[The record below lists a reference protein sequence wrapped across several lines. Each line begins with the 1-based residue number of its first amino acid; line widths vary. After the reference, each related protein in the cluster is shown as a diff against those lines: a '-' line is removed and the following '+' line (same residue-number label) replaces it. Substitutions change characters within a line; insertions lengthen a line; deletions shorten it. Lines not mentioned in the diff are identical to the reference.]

1 MKTENLSTLQ
11 LNLLSN
17 EQFKN
22 ALNNEKIDPNAF
34 YLTPEENL
42 FIRYAYDAEPTEL
55 FDTWAEGMSY
65 IGFAYAE
72 EAPTSYADYSWSLF
86 VGSDGKEGQP
96 GQSVHIRYSEYEDGT
111 GFTDTWSVGQN
122 YIGFAI
128 GTEAPTVKENYTW
141 CLFISNIRYTETI
154 VLTVDGWNE
163 NKQTV
168 AVAAVAE
175 NTTITASPAA
185 ETRDE
190 YLDCG
195 VVLVS
200 AEAGNVTF
208 ECHHTPTKNVNI
220 ELIIIEPNGVY
231 LPPEDN
237 DYSWNDI
244 TDKPFYDNYVE
255 ETFTATFDGDKTDK
269 IVFEDGRASYV
280 WVSEKTIEDTSS
292 IVSSSA
298 IGMMGGVEQSLA
310 IPNSMWEDIS
320 YALNGVPAVG
330 AVYDPTNSICIA
342 VSLNQPMYTYPAGI
356 YVLAEDDAYVTSFT
370 CTIGQGDI
378 KRLDPKYLPEGGVG
392 YEKVIS
398 STNTI
403 THDGRIDTE
412 KDVYYED
419 IDIRLVKVSDHTP
432 TLAQLR
438 QGGTIV
444 THYGA
449 DETIEFGPED
459 IISRGYTL
467 MIGFHVVV
475 VTDLSATNPIPLL
488 EKGIY
493 FGNYSNPG
501 SEEIGNHVKSL
512 TLNGYSFEEKEICP
526 IDPKFLPEGGFGY
539 EVRRYEDADTLDYDP
554 SFSNI
559 THKWNGMNFRLVS
572 KQLPTEA
579 DLNNSKLKFYPVGQ
593 DFSEFDVVGTE
604 DTIIVLATWDTS
616 PEGYPEMI
624 PLITVVYQAGYNE
637 FPEKGIYF
645 PDPVYHS
652 FSFSLTIPGYGK
664 FGVEIHKIDP
674 KFLPDTLA
682 TKADIQAYI
691 DEAILNGAW

>member
-17 EQFKN
+17 EQLKN
-22 ALNNEKIDPNAF
+22 ALNNGKIDPNAF

-42 FIRYAYDAEPTEL
+42 FIRYAYDAEPTEI

-72 EAPTSYADYSWSLF
+72 EAPKSYADYSWSLF
-86 VGSDGKEGQP
+86 IGSDGKDGQP
-96 GQSVHIRYSEYEDGT
+96 GQSVHIRYSEYEDGSE
-111 GFTDTWSVGQN
+111 FTDTWSVGQN

-128 GTEAPTVKENYTW
+128 GTTAPTVKEDYTW

-168 AVAAVAE
+168 AVPAVAE

-208 ECHHTPTKNVNI
+208 ECHHTPTKDVNI

-237 DYSWNDI
+237 DYSWNDLK
-244 TDKPFYDNYVE
+244 DKPFYDNYAE
-255 ETFTATFDGDKTDK
+255 KTFTVTFDGDKADK
-269 IVFEDGRASYV
+269 IIFQNMGSSYV
-280 WVSEKTIEDTSS
+280 WVSENTIEDISS

-298 IGMMGGVEQSLA
+298 LGMMGGVEDTID

-320 YALNGVPAVG
+320 YVLNGVPAIGV
-330 AVYDPTNSICIA
+330 VYDYTNAICIA
-342 VSLNQPMYTYPAGI
+342 VSLNQAVDTYPAGI
-356 YVLAEDDAYVTSFT
+356 YVLANDDTYVTSFT
-370 CTIGQGDI
+370 YTIGQEDI
-378 KRLDPKYLPEGGVG
+378 KRLDPKFLPEGGVG
-392 YEKVIS
+392 YEEDV
-398 STNTI
+398 NCGNVLDW
-403 THDGRIDTE
+403 DGTPS
-412 KDVYYED
+412 D
-419 IDIRLVKVSDHTP
+419 IQVHFEGSEYFHKVSDLT
-432 TLAQLR
+432 
-438 QGGTIV
+438 V
-444 THYGA
+444 TRENLVGA
-449 DETIEFGPED
+449 TVRYYTEGRELVITSSSLISMSSFLVCEGDFPILVAYED
-459 IISRGYTL
+459 NAA
-467 MIGFHVVV
+467 VNV
-475 VTDLSATNPIPLL
+475 DLVLP

-493 FGNYSNPG
+493 LSDFYDPVHLQLAEGKYFTQHS
-501 SEEIGNHVKSL
+501 IHK
-512 TLNGYSFEEKEICP
+512 

-539 EVRRYEDADTLDYDP
+539 EVRRFGDGDTLEYDP
-554 SFSNI
+554 AVSNI
-559 THKWNGMNFRLVS
+559 IHEYNGLFYRWMS
-572 KQLPTEA
+572 AQQPTREEL
-579 DLNNSKLKFYPVGQ
+579 DNHTVTFKNLSTGSVLDESSLTFY
-593 DFSEFDVVGTE
+593 DFDDRILLGSWDGVGTE
-604 DTIIVLATWDTS
+604 NEEFLCFIVIIKDAEKS
-616 PEGYPEMI
+616 G
-624 PLITVVYQAGYNE
+624 
-637 FPEKGIYF
+637 FPRNGIYF
-645 PDPVYHS
+645 MENIRAAGLTIA
-652 FSFSLTIPGYGK
+652 LTIPGYGK
-664 FGVEIHKIDP
+664 FGVEIHKIDQ

-691 DEAILNGAW
+691 DNAILNGAW